1 MNHLPHIIQDLG
13 IILVTA
19 ALVSVIFQKLKQP
32 VVLGY
37 LIAGFLVG
45 PHFSLFPSIKD
56 TENVSI
62 WAEIGVIFMLFGL
75 GLEFSFKKLVKV
87 GKSAGITAAFEIL
100 FMLAIGYGTGQALGW
115 SMIDSLFLGGILSIS
130 STTIIVRAFEELG
143 LKGAQFVSLVFG
155 VLIVEDLIAILLMV
169 LLSSVAV
176 TQSLSGT
183 ELAYSSL
190 RLGFF
195 LVLWFLMGIYILPV
209 LLKKIKNYL
218 SDETILV
225 VSIGLCLLMVIVASR
240 VGFSPALGAFVM
252 GSILAE
258 TREGH
263 RIEKVILP
271 VKDLFSAVF
280 FVSVGML
287 LNFNFLNQYFKEI
300 ILISVI
306 TILGKILSS
315 SLGALVS
322 GRSLRNSVQAG
333 FSLAQIGEFS
343 FIIATLGMSLKVT
356 SEFLYPI
363 AVSVSAITTLTT
375 PYLIKSVNPFYER
388 LEKRLP
394 DGFLQILERY
404 EQAMQSGNS
413 RSLFNL
419 LWHEY
424 GLKMSL
430 NSVIVIAITLASSHW
445 VMPMVSDGSV
455 SSWPQRIG
463 LCFLTFLVASPFLW
477 AIFVGA
483 GSRHAENYKGEAL
496 DQLKKLQIGVIIVR
510 AILGVFLIGFI
521 VSQFTAVLALSGLIL
536 IGIASISIFLF
547 SRVSRNVYSKIEKRF
562 LSNLSANEKAE
573 LEKRARIPELAP
585 WNVVLDEIVV
595 SADSPYIVK
604 TLKESKIKENYG
616 VTVAMIERGSQKI
629 LAPRF
634 TDILL
639 PNDRLYVIGTDSQI
653 TQLRLKLENKKAAYN
668 AQIPD
673 SYKLKSFVLSEESSF
688 KDKSIRECGLRE
700 AVDGLIVG
708 LERNG
713 ERILSPD
720 SSLVLKP
727 GDLIWLVGDS
737 DKINTTLRVSI

>member
-19 ALVSVIFQKLKQP
+19 ALVSVVFQKLKQP
-32 VVLGY
+32 LVLGY

-45 PHFSLFPSIKD
+45 PHFSLFPNIQD
-56 TENVSI
+56 TENIAI

-75 GLEFSFKKLVKV
+75 GLEFSFKKLVQV
-87 GKSAGITAAFEIL
+87 GKSAAITASFEIL
-100 FMLAIGYGTGQALGW
+100 FMLALGYGTGQALGW

-143 LKGAQFVSLVFG
+143 LKGTQFVSLVFG
-155 VLIVEDLIAILLMV
+155 VLIVEDLIAILLLV

-190 RLGFF
+190 RLVFF

-209 LLKKIKNYL
+209 FLRKIKNYL
-218 SDETILV
+218 SNETILV

-287 LNFNFLNQYFKEI
+287 LNLSFLNQYLKEI
-300 ILISVI
+300 LLITVI

-315 SLGALVS
+315 SIGALVS
-322 GRSLRNSVQAG
+322 GRSLKNSVQAG

-343 FIIATLGMSLKVT
+343 FIIATLGTSLKVT

-375 PYLIKSVNPFYER
+375 PYLIRAVDPFYAT
-388 LEKRLP
+388 LEKRMP
-394 DGFLQILERY
+394 EGFLQILGRY
-404 EQAMQSGNS
+404 EQTMQSGSS

-419 LWHEY
+419 LWNEY
-424 GLKMSL
+424 GIKIAL
-430 NSVIVIAITLASSHW
+430 NTVIVVAITLASSHW
-445 VMPMVSDGSV
+445 LMPIVSDGSV
-455 SSWPQRIG
+455 STWPQRVG
-463 LCFLTFLVASPFLW
+463 LCLMTLLAAGPFLW
-477 AIFVGA
+477 AIVVGGA
-483 GSRHAENYKGEAL
+483 SRHAVTYKAEAL
-496 DQLKKLQIGVIIVR
+496 EQLKRLQIGVVLTR
-510 AILGVFLIGFI
+510 ILVGIFLIAFI
-521 VSQFTAVLALSGLIL
+521 VSQFTAVLALSGLLL
-536 IGIASISIFLF
+536 IGFACVSIVLF
-547 SRVSRNVYSKIEKRF
+547 SRISRNIYSQIEKRF

-595 SADSPYIVK
+595 SADSGYITK

-616 VTVAMIERGSQKI
+616 VTIAMIERGSHKI

-634 TDILL
+634 TDVLL
-639 PNDRLYVIGTDSQI
+639 PFDKIFVIGTDEQI
-653 TQLRLKLENKKAAYN
+653 FHLRQKLEVQKLHYTG
-668 AQIPD
+668 QSPD
-673 SYKLKSFVLSEESSF
+673 SYKLKSFVLSSESSF

-737 DKINTTLRVSI
+737 DKMSATLRVSI